1 MSRSVVFAS
10 WGSLMA
16 LLSQREFRPE
26 LMDQIDILRGD
37 HVRALQGL
45 YRLNIVSGASRQLWR
60 QIAAFCGVLPGGR
73 LRVLDV
79 ACGGG
84 DVAISIWRL
93 ARQQGIAVDIVGL
106 DRSPTACEQA
116 FHRCRAAG
124 SAIKL
129 VCTDAI
135 QSPLPSGFD
144 VVMSSLFLHH
154 LSRPDA
160 VTLLARMGDA
170 GRLLVVSDL
179 RRSPVGYVVAH
190 AACRLVTR
198 SPIVRYDG
206 PQSVANA
213 FSVSEAATLC
223 DEAGLSGAIVR
234 RAWPWRLMI
243 TRQRE

>member
-1 MSRSVVFAS
+1 MPLPCLF
-10 WGSLMA
+10 
-16 LLSQREFRPE
+16 QRDFRPE
-26 LMDQIDILRGD
+26 LMDQIETPRAE

-45 YRLNIVSGASRQLWR
+45 RRLNVASGVAAQLWR
-60 QIAAFCGVLPGGR
+60 QITSHCGVTSDRR

-84 DVAISIWRL
+84 DVAVGVWKR
-93 ARQQGIAVDIVGL
+93 AQRQGIAVDLVCL

-116 FHRCRAAG
+116 SQRCRAAG
-124 SAIKL
+124 ASMEL
-129 VCTDAI
+129 VCTDAVR
-135 QSPLPSGFD
+135 SPLPSDFD

-160 VTLLARMGDA
+160 VKLLAKMGDA

-179 RRSPVGYVVAH
+179 RRSAVGYVVAH
-190 AACRLVTR
+190 AASRLVTR
-198 SPIVRYDG
+198 SPIVHYDG

-213 FSVSEAATLC
+213 FSVSEAAALC

-234 RAWPWRLMI
+234 CAWPWRLMI
-243 TRQRE
+243 TRDKD

>member
-1 MSRSVVFAS
+1 MTLPCLV
-10 WGSLMA
+10 
-16 LLSQREFRPE
+16 QRHFRPE
-26 LMDQIDILRGD
+26 LMDQIETPRAE
-37 HVRALQGL
+37 HERALHGL
-45 YRLNIVSGASRQLWR
+45 RRLNFASGVAGQLWR
-60 QIAAFCGVLPGGR
+60 QITSHCGVTSGRR

-84 DVAISIWRL
+84 DVAANIWKR
-93 ARQQGIAVDIVGL
+93 AQRQGIAVDIVGI

-116 FHRCRAAG
+116 SKLGRAAG
-124 SAIKL
+124 ASMKVI
-129 VCTDAI
+129 CTDAV

-160 VTLLARMGDA
+160 VMLLAKMGDA

-179 RRSPVGYVVAH
+179 RRSAIGYVVAH

-198 SPIVRYDG
+198 SPVVHYDG

-213 FSVSEAATLC
+213 FSISEVSELC
-223 DEAGLSGAIVR
+223 DEAGLSTAIVR

-243 TRQRE
+243 TRYKD

>member
-1 MSRSVVFAS
+1 
-10 WGSLMA
+10 MA
-16 LLSQREFRPE
+16 VLSQREFQPE
-26 LMDQIDILRGD
+26 LMDQFDIPKAE

-45 YRLNIVSGASRQLWR
+45 RRLNTASGVSRQLWR
-60 QIAAFCGVLPGGR
+60 QIAMNRGVLLGGR

-84 DVAISIWRL
+84 DVAMSIWKL
-93 ARQQGIAVDIVGL
+93 ARRHSVTLDMVGL

-116 FHRCRAAG
+116 SQRCRVGGA
-124 SAIKL
+124 SMEL
-129 VCTDAI
+129 VCTDAV
-135 QSPLPSGFD
+135 QSPLPGGFD

-160 VTLLARMGDA
+160 VALLAKMRDA

-179 RRSPVGYVVAH
+179 RRSAVGYLVAH

-213 FSVSEAATLC
+213 FSITEVADLW

-234 RAWPWRLMI
+234 RAWPWRLTI
-243 TRQRE
+243 THHEDWSGSSLQLVR